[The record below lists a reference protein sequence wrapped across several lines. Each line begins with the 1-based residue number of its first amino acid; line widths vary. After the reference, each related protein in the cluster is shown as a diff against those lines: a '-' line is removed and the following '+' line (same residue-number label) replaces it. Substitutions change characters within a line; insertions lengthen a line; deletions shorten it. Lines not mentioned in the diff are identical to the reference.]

1 RESPPIRTGDV
12 GPVLLNHSAL
22 SVRTATL
29 VRVCDPRDHP
39 QIARHAVPRSANAEP
54 HGTPQPLPDED
65 VPSAPARSRE
75 PLLPLLRHVRDARGR
90 LRRRRRDAARDG
102 FARFLLEGRPLR
114 GLSARGDHN
123 GRLLRRPVRPLGTE
137 ADPRPRPLRHRGG
150 RRPLH
155 PQHQRPDARRDPS
168 VPGGPLLRHVRI
180 GAAAKVASTLAMVN
194 DHANVENRAQLM
206 AFFDLVTF
214 GGLVAGFGSGF
225 LALKASV
232 PEALVLGA
240 AGIGV
245 AISTVLVLALV
256 RETDFTPEPQRGT
269 LELLRTVLRNR
280 DIRRLLPVYVPVVA
294 LYGYVLTFT
303 DHLIGSGGTA
313 PLSQLLIVVGSLGVP
328 RGLSLAVSGR
338 WSDRTRRR
346 RPFMGL
352 GLACFGGLA
361 ILLAMATG
369 PEGTAQLASQWP
381 LIAVLAAGAGT
392 FPPAALAYLGDI
404 VERAVSGTTFGIY
417 SIIFGTVLII
427 GPILG
432 GALTDAMGALAYF
445 AIGGFA
451 MFFGLFFVV
460 FLRDVP
466 ELLYLCGPVTI
477 IPGTIAI
484 VLGVMQWRRE
494 QVVIEFANWAKS
506 QRRIKMDVM
515 AQRIG
520 KTRFETEKLLGEALD
535 DGLIKGVIDRS
546 ADEFVVQEKAEGQEH
561 FVGACPNCGGNV
573 DTWFFPEER
582 VTCPYC

>member
-1 RESPPIRTGDV
+1 M
-12 GPVLLNHSAL
+12 GPLN
-22 SVRTATL
+22 
-29 VRVCDPRDHP
+29 
-39 QIARHAVPRSANAEP
+39 
-54 HGTPQPLPDED
+54 
-65 VPSAPARSRE
+65 
-75 PLLPLLRHVRDARGR
+75 
-90 LRRRRRDAARDG
+90 
-102 FARFLLEGRPLR
+102 RFLTKTFHLRPHDLANLSFLYFATFVMRAAAFAGVAVMQHAMGSLDSFWKGVLFAVYPLAEITTVGYFGALCDRLGRKRILVLAHFVTAVAVVLFIPSISDPTPV
-114 GLSARGDHN
+114 GI
-123 GRLLRRPVRPLGTE
+123 RPYLVALFFAMFG
-137 ADPRPRPLRHRGG
+137 
-150 RRPLH
+150 
-155 PQHQRPDARRDPS
+155 
-168 VPGGPLLRHVRI
+168 I

-245 AISTVLVLALV
+245 AISTILVLALV

-269 LELLRTVLRNR
+269 LELLRTVLRNP

-328 RGLSLAVSGR
+328 LGLSLAVSGR

-369 PEGTAQLASQWP
+369 PDGTAQLASQWP

-417 SIIFGTVLII
+417 SIIFGTGLII

-432 GALTDAMGALAYF
+432 GALTDAMGSLAFAVIALTF
-445 AIGGFA
+445 IGISATGV
-451 MFFGLFFVV
+451 LFI
-460 FLRDVP
+460 REPAAGRAAAPSDASAPP
-466 ELLYLCGPVTI
+466 ENG
-477 IPGTIAI
+477 
-484 VLGVMQWRRE
+484 
-494 QVVIEFANWAKS
+494 
-506 QRRIKMDVM
+506 
-515 AQRIG
+515 
-520 KTRFETEKLLGEALD
+520 
-535 DGLIKGVIDRS
+535 
-546 ADEFVVQEKAEGQEH
+546 
-561 FVGACPNCGGNV
+561 
-573 DTWFFPEER
+573 
-582 VTCPYC
+582 